1 MNKKKLLNNNIP
13 EEKNNNNNNEIIR
26 DSKDVCLGY
35 FFLIFGYFFFI
46 IITFWLIT
54 SKINPPSDDII
65 NKFPYIIQ
73 FFIRDKDYGIALII
87 YLPIML
93 ALFAFRKLVLYSFR
107 HWENNFC
114 KCSFKLFGFGIRKK
128 KVFKLFKEIASRI

>member
-1 MNKKKLLNNNIP
+1 MNKKKSINNNIT
-13 EEKNNNNNNEIIR
+13 EEIYNNDEIIR
-26 DSKDVCLGY
+26 DPKDVCLGY

-46 IITFWLIT
+46 II
-54 SKINPPSDDII
+54 I

-73 FFIRDKDYGIALII
+73 FFIRDKNYGIALII

-107 HWENNFC
+107 H
-114 KCSFKLFGFGIRKK
+114 
-128 KVFKLFKEIASRI
+128 

>member
-1 MNKKKLLNNNIP
+1 MNKKKSINNNLT
-13 EEKNNNNNNEIIR
+13 EEIYNNDEIIR
-26 DSKDVCLGY
+26 DPKDVCLGY

-46 IITFWLIT
+46 IITFWLIP

-73 FFIRDKDYGIALII
+73 FFIRDKNYGIALII

-107 HWENNFC
+107 H
-114 KCSFKLFGFGIRKK
+114 
-128 KVFKLFKEIASRI
+128 

>member
-1 MNKKKLLNNNIP
+1 MNKKKSINNNLT
-13 EEKNNNNNNEIIR
+13 EEIYNNDEIIR
-26 DSKDVCLGY
+26 DPKDVCLGY

-65 NKFPYIIQ
+65 NRFPYIIQ
-73 FFIRDKDYGIALII
+73 FFIRDKNYGIALII

-107 HWENNFC
+107 H
-114 KCSFKLFGFGIRKK
+114 
-128 KVFKLFKEIASRI
+128 

>member
-1 MNKKKLLNNNIP
+1 MNKKESLNNNIS
-13 EEKNNNNNNEIIR
+13 EEKYNNNEIIR
-26 DSKDVCLGY
+26 DPKDVCLGY
-35 FFLIFGYFFFI
+35 FFLIFGYFFFVI
-46 IITFWLIT
+46 TTFWLIT

-107 HWENNFC
+107 H
-114 KCSFKLFGFGIRKK
+114 
-128 KVFKLFKEIASRI
+128 

>member
-1 MNKKKLLNNNIP
+1 MNKKKSINNNIT
-13 EEKNNNNNNEIIR
+13 EEIYNNDEIIR

-54 SKINPPSDDII
+54 SKINPPPDDII

-73 FFIRDKDYGIALII
+73 FFIRDKNYGIALII

-107 HWENNFC
+107 H
-114 KCSFKLFGFGIRKK
+114 
-128 KVFKLFKEIASRI
+128 

>member
-1 MNKKKLLNNNIP
+1 MNKKKSINNNIT
-13 EEKNNNNNNEIIR
+13 EEIYNNDEIIR
-26 DSKDVCLGY
+26 DPKDVCLGY
-35 FFLIFGYFFFI
+35 VFLIFGYFFFI

-73 FFIRDKDYGIALII
+73 FFIRDKNYGIALII

-107 HWENNFC
+107 H
-114 KCSFKLFGFGIRKK
+114 
-128 KVFKLFKEIASRI
+128 

>member
-1 MNKKKLLNNNIP
+1 MNKKKSINNNIT
-13 EEKNNNNNNEIIR
+13 EEIYNNDEIIR
-26 DSKDVCLGY
+26 DPKDVCLGY
-35 FFLIFGYFFFI
+35 VFLIFGYFFFI

-54 SKINPPSDDII
+54 SKINPPPDDII

-73 FFIRDKDYGIALII
+73 FFIRDKNYGIALII

-107 HWENNFC
+107 H
-114 KCSFKLFGFGIRKK
+114 
-128 KVFKLFKEIASRI
+128 